1 MNISTIRLTVQ
12 TTQSYRCFCR
22 FILPVSI
29 RTKYYCYFSQFAK
42 MKKSFLTLFL
52 ISTISAA
59 LFAQHQDSTS
69 WAYAE
74 LLGYKKFLSQKVLVE
89 IDFGQA
95 SKFFQNDLIVD
106 ENGKAITFNSM
117 VDAMNY
123 MGKFNWEFVQAYIV
137 TEGNQNVYHWLM
149 KRAVKLDEKGGYIPL
164 THKEYK
170 NAKAKF

>member
-1 MNISTIRLTVQ
+1 
-12 TTQSYRCFCR
+12 
-22 FILPVSI
+22 
-29 RTKYYCYFSQFAK
+29 
-42 MKKSFLTLFL
+42 MKKLTL
-52 ISTISAA
+52 TILLVSLFSAA
-59 LFAQHQDSTS
+59 LFAQQQDSTT

-89 IDFGQA
+89 IDYGQA

-123 MGKFNWEFVQAYIV
+123 MGKLDWEFVQAYIA

-149 KRAVKLDEKGGYIPL
+149 KRAVKLDDKGGYIPL
-164 THKEYK
+164 THKDYK
-170 NAKAKF
+170 NAKAKGK